1 MADHPPLSL
10 DFVLAIAMI
19 AIAALARGAHA
30 QFTSNSTANATFSCS
45 DAYTFTSRQMGA
57 NIQTV
62 LATLLDQGPAAG
74 GFKSMSSGNLGDTV
88 YGLIQ
93 CRGDITAQECSS
105 CARSAFQ
112 LLNST
117 CVRNST
123 KGGRVYLDHCFL
135 RYEDHFFSSTLDIVS
150 SIANCS
156 TPSSSLAIFQPN
168 SKTALEFLEIRVP
181 QSARK
186 YVAAVAGI
194 ESAAPAYALGQC
206 VPDLSAADC
215 VACLAAAENVIAS
228 TCRGGGGGVC
238 YYASC
243 TLFFQGSKFFQG
255 IAENATLP
263 SGSKGKKTLG
273 LAIGIPIAGVA
284 ALLLLVL
291 GYFILKRRK
300 KLPKKQEPAR
310 EEFDELQLTLH
321 RGPVTFSYDLL
332 RRATEDFSDD
342 KKLGEGGFGA
352 VYKGTFGD
360 GTEIA
365 IKKLSVSSKQGEQQ
379 FLNEVKVIG
388 SVQHRNLVRLL
399 GCCVEGSE
407 RLLVYEFLKNNSLE
421 KALLDDMLSEEETPR
436 LSLTTR
442 YNILLGTARGLT
454 YLHEDSQIRIVHRD
468 IKPSNILLDETFEA
482 KISDFGL
489 ARLYEEDEATE
500 IITTKVAGTYGYM
513 APEYA
518 FHGHLSEKADVFTF
532 GVVVLETLAGR
543 KNRDV
548 TLPGPEQYLLEWAW
562 QLHSDG
568 LLANL
573 LDPKLVRSS
582 SNEQERTLVQAI
594 HIALMCTQASPQD
607 RPSMSHVVAMLSGH
621 SNVNVPLS
629 ATFDIQAMNPRF
641 YSSSSNSAASDPK
654 NRRSKT
660 FSTPPEPR

>member
-1 MADHPPLSL
+1 MADHPPSL

-105 CARSAFQ
+105 CARSASQ

-215 VACLAAAENVIAS
+215 AACLAAAENVIAS

-379 FLNEVKVIG
+379 FLNEVQVIG

-518 FHGHLSEKADVFTF
+518 FHGHLSEKADVFSF

-573 LDPKLVRSS
+573 LDPKLIRSS
-582 SNEQERTLVQAI
+582 SNEQERMLVQAI
-594 HIALMCTQASPQD
+594 HIALMCTQASPQA

-629 ATFDIQAMNPRF
+629 ATFDIRAMNPRF